1 MAEHAISNTEI
12 QNREHIAP
20 QKTGDN
26 IAAKKVAAYG
36 FGADSNW
43 ARNPLPLVDI
53 PYDYQAFSNAD
64 ANGNYQTITFKQ
76 GGSDGTTVRTL
87 DLTYDGNN
95 NVTSI
100 TRV

>member
-26 IAAKKVAAYG
+26 IAAKKVAEYG

-43 ARNPLPLVDI
+43 GRFPLPLVDV
-53 PYDYQAFSNAD
+53 PYDYQSFSNAD

-76 GGSDGTTVRTL
+76 GGSSGTTVRTL
-87 DLTYDGNN
+87 GLTYDGNN

-100 TRV
+100 TRS